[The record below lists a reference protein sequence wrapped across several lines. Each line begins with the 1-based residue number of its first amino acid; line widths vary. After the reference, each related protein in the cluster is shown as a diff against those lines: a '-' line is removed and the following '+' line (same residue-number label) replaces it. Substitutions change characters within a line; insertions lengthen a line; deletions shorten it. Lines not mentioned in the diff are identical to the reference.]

1 MEPESGPLEK
11 RAVNISVADTFTPHV
26 MTQVDLLR
34 ADGITGK
41 GVKIA
46 VVDTGVSP
54 ALIDEHGI
62 R

>member
-1 MEPESGPLEK
+1 M
-11 RAVNISVADTFTPHV
+11 DTFTPHV
-26 MTQVDLLR
+26 MTQVDMLR

-46 VVDTGVSP
+46 VIDTGVSL
-54 ALIDEHGI
+54 ALTDEEGS